1 MSFFKRFSTTI
12 VTRLDT
18 LVGQIENHDAVVDA
32 TLRDT
37 RQAVARARVRLGRVQ
52 RDGERLNNRLATERD
67 NVQRWAERAKRVAE
81 DESRALECLRRRRT
95 AQRRVAELEAEI
107 ARHDDTAKRLQR
119 DIRAA
124 EERLQTV
131 QRQRNRLR
139 SRESAAEARR
149 VLADAEYPPCLEDT
163 LERWEECVLER
174 ELAVGEGDPLDDDDD
189 LERDF
194 SAAED
199 DEDLRAELQ
208 DLLKDRDS
216 NKDQG
221 APR

>member
-1 MSFFKRFSTTI
+1 MSFLKRFSTTI

-37 RQAVARARVRLGRVQ
+37 RQSVARARVRLGRVQ
-52 RDGERLNNRLATERD
+52 RDGERLKARLAAERENID
-67 NVQRWAERAKRVAE
+67 RWAGRAKRASD
-81 DESRALECLRRRRT
+81 DEARALECLRRRRT
-95 AQRRVAELEAEI
+95 AQRRVEELQAEI
-107 ARHDDTAKRLQR
+107 HRHDDTANRLQR

-124 EERLQTV
+124 EERLQTM

-149 VLADAEYPPCLEDT
+149 VLADAEFPPCLEDT
-163 LERWEECVLER
+163 FERWEESVLER
-174 ELAVGEGDPLDDDDD
+174 ELAVGDPLDDDDE
-189 LERDF
+189 LARDF
-194 SAAED
+194 SATED

-208 DLLKDRDS
+208 ELLKDRD
-216 NKDQG
+216 KGPGDQS
-221 APR
+221 